1 MEQLWKEEAHR
12 PMHKVSKFVLEGH
25 LATHLKS
32 FEKIGTCT
40 SEEADYSSAQII
52 APPRSW
58 SYSETRWLRLPIF
71 LSSLRTTSGH
81 EFEQTLGISGGQGS
95 LACCS
100 PWACK
105 ESDTTEQQNNKEGEA
120 AVWKGKIT
128 GNLGPSYLWL
138 TALEAGHWLS

>member
-1 MEQLWKEEAHR
+1 MLLTGQGSDGPERGTWGRAETTDKGAIREPSVEQLWKKEAHG

-58 SYSETRWLRLPIF
+58 SY
-71 LSSLRTTSGH
+71 
-81 EFEQTLGISGGQGS
+81 FE
-95 LACCS
+95 
-100 PWACK
+100 
-105 ESDTTEQQNNKEGEA
+105 NR
-120 AVWKGKIT
+120 
-128 GNLGPSYLWL
+128 
-138 TALEAGHWLS
+138 